1 MINALHACA
10 TRALMRLH
18 KPQAPAV
25 ARDATPADRTTRHRA
40 RAARSAPLV
49 ASGEP
54 THPSTPLCC
63 PGLLLSPGQGRCAWA
78 PCGAHAFCLTRC
90 PARARAGSNGS
101 CTSRRGS
108 DCRRTGSGRA
118 VESSTGR
125 RSSIFASAR
134 RLHQGEG
141 GMGGRRRRPTRW
153 RQWAKV
159 RIICRRA
166 STRSST
172 PG

>member
-1 MINALHACA
+1 MSAD
-10 TRALMRLH
+10 
-18 KPQAPAV
+18 APAQ
-25 ARDATPADRTTRHRA
+25 ATCTSGRA
-40 RAARSAPLV
+40 RCHAGRPHDPPPCTRYRISTPG
-49 ASGEP
+49 GEP

-101 CTSRRGS
+101 CTSGRGSNRGQTSGGPAGNVRRGLREF
-108 DCRRTGSGRA
+108 DFCERA
-118 VESSTGR
+118 PAGTN
-125 RSSIFASAR
+125 
-134 RLHQGEG
+134 QGEG

-159 RIICRRA
+159 RITCRRA
-166 STRSST
+166 STRSSI